1 LNRVATPV
9 DAHRAARSPER
20 AEPQFRD
27 LFDANLGLVW
37 KVLRRLGVH
46 ERDLEDEAHE
56 VFVVV
61 HRRLDDYDPARPFR
75 TWLLGICYR
84 RAADY
89 RRLSRHANE
98 ELVDAPEAP
107 ISERTMEDHYAERE
121 DWARLHASLDRL
133 DHPERTVVVLHDL
146 EGLPLREVAEIV
158 GAPLQTVYSRVRSG
172 RQALA
177 RLLGLPSGEAGGA

>member
-1 LNRVATPV
+1 LNR
-9 DAHRAARSPER
+9 AASLPGAQAQGCSPER
-20 AEPQFRD
+20 AEPLFRD
-27 LFDANLGLVW
+27 LFDANIGLVW

-61 HRRLDDYDPARPFR
+61 HRRLDDYDVERPFR

-98 ELVDAPEAP
+98 TLVDPPEAP
-107 ISERTMEDHYAERE
+107 TSERTIEDHYAERE
-121 DWARLHASLDRL
+121 DWARLHASLDHL
-133 DHPERTVVVLHDL
+133 EDAERTAVVLHDL

-158 GAPLQTVYSRVRSG
+158 GIPLQTVYSRIRSG
-172 RQALA
+172 RNALA
-177 RLLGLPSGEAGGA
+177 TLLGLASGEAGRS